1 MRMQRRWLGWMVVG
15 LAACGGGAASPGPT
29 GAPVTAAG
37 VRGAT
42 GCHVRSVLAV
52 APVARGNANNR
63 EGSAV
68 VLGHLGK
75 KSVAFVAD
83 EDARSIIAVD
93 IETKAELARTKLA
106 GAPSAM
112 VGDADGSLLVLLRD
126 RGEVVAL
133 EADDESG
140 RLTPR
145 CAAGAP
151 GDAIGI
157 ARNGSTVAITGGFSR
172 TLAILD
178 ARTLATSRTVD
189 VPREPR
195 SVVLSDDGASA
206 FVSHAV
212 GSALSHVDLRTG
224 KATTI
229 PMRGADRR
237 VAMVRRLQKMQM
249 EALRKQKG
257 TASAALLRQ
266 LEAGD
271 NADTA
276 GQLTRPSCQGFA
288 LTRAMDG
295 RLVAPQVFVD
305 PGDPDQNPDGY
316 GDPNT
321 PTESP
326 SVAVVDE
333 ATRQAVPA
341 SLLVRE
347 RNQLVDPRDGRP
359 ECLLP
364 RAAAVDP
371 KTGSLLVTCFGIDTL
386 VAYDAASPTPVASER
401 KRWIVGSGPVGV
413 AVDSQGGRAVVW
425 SQFDRTLSVV
435 SLDLTPTDER
445 SSRPPLAPRIALGA
459 LPPTERPTPE
469 YALGRILFHAASDV
483 RIAQDGRA
491 CASCHPD
498 GRDDAIT
505 WATPEGPRRS
515 IMLAGR
521 IQKSAPYSWNGTAP
535 DLHTHIS
542 HTFERLGG
550 TGLRS
555 IELDALGEYITHLA
569 APAALH
575 ADEAKVARGDAL
587 FHAKEAG
594 CATCHQDQAQL
605 ADGAVH
611 NVKSRAKSDRGDAFD
626 TPSLHLIGGTG
637 PWFHDGRY
645 ATLRDLIR
653 GSDGTMGHTKHISNE
668 SDLEALEAYLRTR

>member
-1 MRMQRRWLGWMVVG
+1 M
-15 LAACGGGAASPGPT
+15 
-29 GAPVTAAG
+29 
-37 VRGAT
+37 
-42 GCHVRSVLAV
+42 VLA
-52 APVARGNANNR
+52 R
-63 EGSAV
+63 
-68 VLGHLGK
+68 LGK
-75 KSVAFVAD
+75 KTVALVAD
-83 EDARSIIAVD
+83 EDARSVIAVD

-112 VGDADGSLLVLLRD
+112 VASDGSLLVLLRD

-140 RLTPR
+140 ALAVR
-145 CAAGAP
+145 CAATAP
-151 GDAIGI
+151 GDAVGI
-157 ARNGSTVAITGGFSR
+157 ARSGDTVAITRRISSR
-172 TLAILD
+172 SLAVLD

-229 PMRGADRR
+229 TMRGADRR
-237 VAMVRRLQKMQM
+237 FALVRKMRKMQVD
-249 EALRKQKG
+249 ALRKRRDA
-257 TASAALLRQ
+257 TSAALLKQ

-271 NADTA
+271 GSETA
-276 GQLTRPSCQGFA
+276 GQLTRPRAPRSA
-288 LTRAMDG
+288 STRAMDG

-305 PGDPDQNPDGY
+305 PGDPEQNPTATA
-316 GDPNT
+316 T
-321 PTESP
+321 PTPPPRSP
-326 SVAVVDE
+326 SVAVIDE

-341 SLLVRE
+341 PPSSA
-347 RNQLVDPRDGRP
+347 NATSSSTPRRP
-359 ECLLP
+359 PEPAAPPRSTPRRARSSSPASASTRCWPTTRPLP
-364 RAAAVDP
+364 RRSPPSESA
-371 KTGSLLVTCFGIDTL
+371 GSSAPG
-386 VAYDAASPTPVASER
+386 
-401 KRWIVGSGPVGV
+401 RWVSRWMGQ
-413 AVDSQGGRAVVW
+413 ARAPVW

-459 LPPTERPTPE
+459 PPPAGASHPE

-550 TGLRS
+550 TGLMVL

>member
-15 LAACGGGAASPGPT
+15 LAACGGGAATPA
-29 GAPVTAAG
+29 GAPKTAAG
-37 VRGAT
+37 THGAS
-42 GCHVRSVLAV
+42 GCHVRSLL
-52 APVARGNANNR
+52 APVAADAPSTSAA
-63 EGSAV
+63 GSAV
-68 VLGHLGK
+68 VLARLGK

-83 EDARSIIAVD
+83 EDARSVIAVD
-93 IETKAELARTKLA
+93 VDAKTELARTRLA

-112 VGDADGSLLVLLRD
+112 VADADGSLLVLLRD

-140 RLTPR
+140 ALAVR
-145 CAAGAP
+145 CTAAAP
-151 GDAIGI
+151 GDAVGI
-157 ARNGSTVAITGGFSR
+157 ARSGGVVAITGGFSR
-172 TLAILD
+172 SLAVLD
-178 ARTLATSRTVD
+178 ARTLSTSRTVD
-189 VPREPR
+189 LPREPR
-195 SVVLSDDGASA
+195 ALVLSDDGAGA

-212 GSALSHVDLRTG
+212 GSTLSHVDLRTG
-224 KATTI
+224 KTTPI
-229 PMRGADRR
+229 AMRGADHRFAR
-237 VAMVRRLQKMQM
+237 MRKIQKLQI
-249 EALRKQKG
+249 EALRKRKDL
-257 TASAALLRQ
+257 ASAALLRQ
-266 LEAGD
+266 IEA
-271 NADTA
+271 ADANDAT

-288 LTRAMDG
+288 LTRALEG

-305 PGDPDQNPDGY
+305 PGDPEQNPDGY

-326 SVAVVDE
+326 SVAVIDE
-333 ATRQAVPA
+333 ATRQPVPA

-371 KTGSLLVTCFGIDTL
+371 KTGALLVTCFGIDTL

-413 AVDSQGGRAVVW
+413 AVDSRAGRAVVW

-435 SLDLTPTDER
+435 GLDLTPTDER

-459 LPPTERPTPE
+459 LPPGERPTPE

-555 IELDALGEYITHLA
+555 IELDALGEYITHLS
-569 APAALH
+569 APAPLR

-594 CATCHQDQAQL
+594 CATCHRDHGQL

-611 NVKSRAKSDRGDAFD
+611 DVKSRAKSDRGDAFD

-653 GSDGTMGHTKHISNE
+653 GSDGTMGHTKHLSNE
-668 SDLEALEAYLRTR
+668 GDLEALEAYLRTR

>member
-15 LAACGGGAASPGPT
+15 LAACGGGAAPPA
-29 GAPVTAAG
+29 GAPKTAANG
-37 VRGAT
+37 QGAK
-42 GCHVRSVLAV
+42 GCHVHSVLAPLG
-52 APVARGNANNR
+52 ATERPST

-68 VLGHLGK
+68 VLARLGK

-83 EDARSIIAVD
+83 EDARSVIAVD
-93 IETKAELARTKLA
+93 LDTKAELGRTKLA

-112 VGDADGSLLVLLRD
+112 VGNADGSLLVLLRD
-126 RGEVVAL
+126 RAEVVAL

-140 RLTPR
+140 ALAIR
-145 CAAGAP
+145 CAASAP
-151 GDAIGI
+151 SDAVGI
-157 ARNGSTVAITGGFSR
+157 ARSGSIVAVTGGFSR

-178 ARTLATSRTVD
+178 AQTLGTSRTVD
-189 VPREPR
+189 LPREPR
-195 SVVLSDDGASA
+195 AVVLSADGASA

-212 GSALSHVDLRTG
+212 GSALSHVDLRSG
-224 KATTI
+224 KTSAI
-229 PMRGADRR
+229 SLRGADRR
-237 VAMVRRLQKMQM
+237 FAFMRRMQKMQLEALRRRKDPASVAMVR
-249 EALRKQKG
+249 
-257 TASAALLRQ
+257 Q
-266 LEAGD
+266 LEAVDG
-271 NADTA
+271 AETA
-276 GQLTRPSCQGFA
+276 GQITRPSCQGFA

-295 RLVAPQVFVD
+295 RLVSPQVFVD

-326 SVAVVDE
+326 SVAVIDE

-347 RNQLVDPRDGRP
+347 RSQLVDPRDGRP

-413 AVDSQGGRAVVW
+413 AVDSQAGRAVVW

-459 LPPTERPTPE
+459 LPAAERPTPE
-469 YALGRILFHAASDV
+469 YSLGRILFHAASDV

-594 CATCHQDQAQL
+594 CATCHRDQAQL

-611 NVKSRAKSDRGDAFD
+611 DVKSRAKSDRGEAFD
-626 TPSLHLIGGTG
+626 TPSLHLIGGAG

-653 GSDGTMGHTKHISNE
+653 GSDGTMGHTKHISSE
-668 SDLEALEAYLRTR
+668 GDLEALEAYLRTR